1 MIFTLE
7 ALRARHGD
15 CLMLH
20 HGDPDEPQLI
30 VVDGGPTGV
39 YGDALGPRLN
49 ELWERIETDDP
60 LPIQL
65 LMVSHIDDDHIR
77 GVLELSE
84 RLVAQRLTSQP
95 YDIGALWLNALD
107 DIVGNDANELAAG
120 VAELPARVAE
130 ATAGSG
136 AWEGNAQAVV
146 ASVPQAKKLRSN
158 ADGLGWPRNAGFE
171 KFVIAPAQGGAKT
184 KLGELELTIVAPKLP
199 QLQALQADW
208 KEKLERLHAAGAAEK
223 EALAQDLDSS
233 VYNLS
238 SIVCL
243 ADLGGKR
250 MLLTGDA
257 LGRNIVDGLRA
268 AGELDENGRI
278 EVDILK
284 LPHHGSDRNV
294 DAAFFDA
301 IRAKHYVV
309 SGDGKYHNPDPT
321 TFQLISASR
330 DDDQFAVHLTYRD
343 ARNGVGEELDAFF
356 TAEKAAGRTYAV
368 NYRDD
373 AAVSLKVDLLDPLSY

>member
-15 CLMLH
+15 CLLLH
-20 HGDPDEPQLI
+20 HGDPHEPQLI
-30 VVDGGPTGV
+30 VIDGGPTGV
-39 YGDALGPRLN
+39 YGDALRPRLN
-49 ELWERIETDDP
+49 ELWERGEADDP
-60 LPIQL
+60 LRIQL

-84 RLVAQRLTSQP
+84 RLMEQRGTSQP
-95 YDIGALWLNALD
+95 FDIGTLWLNAFD
-107 DIVGNDANELAAG
+107 DIVGNDADELATS

-130 ATAGSG
+130 AAPGAGMWKG
-136 AWEGNAQAVV
+136 DAQAVA
-146 ASVPQAKKLRSN
+146 ASVPQGRKLRDKAN
-158 ADGLGWPRNAGFE
+158 GLGWARNAGFE
-171 KFVIAPAQGGAKT
+171 KFVIAAAQGGAKT
-184 KLGELELTIVAPKLP
+184 TLGELELTIVAPQLP

-208 KEKLERLHAAGAAEK
+208 REKLERLRAAEAEER
-223 EALAQDLDSS
+223 EAVAQDIDSS

-243 ADLGGKR
+243 ARLGGNR

-257 LGRNIVDGLRA
+257 LGRNVVEGLRA
-268 AGELDENGRI
+268 AGELDGNGQI

-294 DAAFFDA
+294 DDTFFHT

-309 SGDGKYHNPDPT
+309 SGDGKYHNPEPS
-321 TFQLISASR
+321 TFQLISTSR
-330 DDDQFAVHLTYRD
+330 ADDEFEVHLTYRN
-343 ARNGVGEELDAFF
+343 AKNGVGEELDAFF
-356 TAEKAAGRTYAV
+356 AAERAAGRTYGV

-373 AAVSLKVDLLDPLSY
+373 AALSLKVDLLDALDY